1 MKNQSYSAILI
12 TVLLVVGMS
21 VGLVGV
27 VSATN
32 HSTELVEGDNYWT
45 GQELVYSDTTND
57 LTQSDIEIEEL
68 VDGEREFVTE
78 LSADGSDSLTINSE
92 GYTTGTYVLVVDGDS
107 SNEEVE
113 FDLRVQNLNVTP
125 EESQLVNGN
134 GEDSTTSLNI
144 ESNRVDFEMNVTS
157 DSLNGDELQT
167 VFDGGT
173 VSADND
179 SVLRVSESDLESVN
193 FSSVESSEYV
203 FEFDVVDANA
213 NSSSTVTVSEPGD
226 AQADFN
232 MSSFSADAGDSSK
245 VSVNLEETDSATVT
259 LGDQEELGY
268 ELVVDVTDSDEDGDV
283 TFEFDSYQAGQ
294 SDDVVSSED
303 DEVTVV
309 DQTNFDADQRLVPS
323 RYELSVEVDEG
334 GETRQTD
341 ISFFNL
347 NERTLNGVT
356 SYGIPSSDVV
366 SEYDDLDNVTKAD
379 VVAEGDYVA
388 LGFEVSGVFGAFD
401 ESGVSVANDLA
412 EDGALSNNHGIYVE
426 VVEADPSLNA
436 QPDNV
441 NLNDAD
447 LYYNETESQIF
458 LVYNVD
464 TENTDF
470 EFDTEYEAE
479 LRITDSN
486 DYLDEDE
493 EEVINSTYT
502 VAEEESSFA
511 GLNQEDRLEVVN
523 SDEFDITTETNL
535 AEGTEDE
542 FVVTIPDA
550 DDPTVDTY
558 NTTVENGTMTATV
571 DISSLDVGDEFTV
584 DMRTA
589 DVSETTAVVI
599 EEAESELSV
608 NVVDEDG
615 NPVENAEVTVNN
627 ETLSGQSGTFVL
639 ETGDY
644 NVEAQAEGY
653 ESLNQTVTVEDDKMI
668 SISLAEE
675 EQTETYNLT
684 VDVVDDTGNNVE
696 GAEVT
701 VGNQTQ
707 TGGTTTFEL
716 ASGDYNVSVTSDG
729 YEDNSIQV
737 TVDEDSTTTAK
748 LTSDSSSDSEDGI
761 NNNVII
767 FGGVGA
773 IVLVIGGVLVY
784 TRKEE

>member
-1 MKNQSYSAILI
+1 MKNQNYSVILI
-12 TVLLVVGMS
+12 TMLLVVGMS

-426 VVEADPSLNA
+426 VVEADPGLNA

-511 GLNQEDRLEVVN
+511 DLNQEDRLEVVN

-627 ETLSGQSGTFVL
+627 ETLSGQAGTFVL

-716 ASGDYNVSVTSDG
+716 ASGDYDVSVTSDG